1 MAIIQI
7 ATLDDVIDASLG
19 NTKFFT
25 TLFAGFA
32 GLALLLRAVGV
43 YGVLSYVTSQRTKE
57 IGLRVALGAAPA
69 ELIRNTLV
77 RGLMPVLTGIAIGAA
92 IALSMTKLMT
102 GYLFEVRATD
112 PTIFVGVAA
121 ILALTG
127 VAACYLPALRASRVD
142 PMEVLKEG

>member
-1 MAIIQI
+1 M
-7 ATLDDVIDASLG
+7 
-19 NTKFFT
+19 
-25 TLFAGFA
+25 
-32 GLALLLRAVGV
+32 
-43 YGVLSYVTSQRTKE
+43 YGVTSYITSQRTKE

-69 ELIRNTLV
+69 ELIRDTLV
-77 RGLMPVLTGIAIGAA
+77 RGFMPVLMGIAIGAA
-92 IALSMTKLMT
+92 IAFSMTRLIT

-127 VAACYLPALRASRVD
+127 IVACYLPALRASRVD